1 MGTSFLG
8 KLKARTEFKEARR
21 AFLCQALLGIGT
33 LSLPNILRLRAEAGI
48 NDVPVRSDT
57 SLIFL
62 WQDGGPSHFE
72 TFDPKPMAPVEYRGE
87 LRAIPTS
94 LAGVHFCEVLPRLAR
109 LADKSVII
117 RSLHQPHS
125 GHPEGSR
132 YFLTGYVDADSS
144 GASAHPDLGA
154 VIHRLRSNRIG
165 PMPEYVAMGPYAPGL
180 HRGGPAYLG
189 TAYRPFVAQGDP
201 AGPDFRVDQFRPHP
215 VNAGARLQERRN
227 LLARFDTMPSPDHT
241 GSTEAMDRFR
251 QRSLDLLTSPEATA
265 AFDLNGED
273 RRVRERYGLNTA
285 GQQALLARRLVE
297 AGVSVVA
304 IRFCPDGRGDGDR
317 SGVGWDD
324 HAVHG
329 NIFTVMRR
337 RGPQFDQAV
346 SALIEDLSQRGLD
359 QNVLLVVA
367 GEFGR
372 TPRISYANGETFNTG
387 HGPGRDH
394 WGAAG
399 CALVFGGGMPMGQVI
414 GATNRLGEFP
424 IDRAVQ
430 PQDLLATIY
439 RFIGINPE
447 HQFVNH
453 AGRPIPL
460 LPFGTPI
467 RELVG

>member
-1 MGTSFLG
+1 MGPRSLRRLKAKPRFKESRRVFLG
-8 KLKARTEFKEARR
+8 S
-21 AFLCQALLGIGT
+21 ALAGIGS
-33 LSLPNILRLRAEAGI
+33 LSLPNILRLRAEAGTA
-48 NDVPVRSDT
+48 PLRSDT

-72 TFDPKPMAPVEYRGE
+72 TFDPKPMAPAEYRGE

-94 LAGVHFCEVLPRLAR
+94 LPSVHFCEVLPRLSQ
-109 LADKSVII
+109 LANKLTIV

-132 YFLTGYVDADSS
+132 YFLTGYVDANSA

-154 VIHRLRSNRIG
+154 VIHRLRSNHLG
-165 PMPEYVAMGPYAPGL
+165 SMPKYVAMGPYAPGL

-189 TAYRPFVAQGDP
+189 TAYKPFVAQGDP
-201 AGPDFRVDQFRPHP
+201 AGPDFRVEPFRPHE
-215 VNAGARLQERRN
+215 VNVGTRLQERRS
-227 LLARFDTMPSPDHT
+227 LLASFDTMASRDHT
-241 GSTEAMDRFR
+241 GQADAIDRFR
-251 QRSLDLLTSPEATA
+251 QRSLDLLTSPAATT
-265 AFDLNGED
+265 AFDLNRED

-304 IRFCPDGRGDGDR
+304 VRFSPDGRGDGDR

-329 NIFTVMRR
+329 NIFTIMRR
-337 RGPQFDQAV
+337 RGPQFDQSV
-346 SALIEDLSQRGLD
+346 SALIEDLSERGLD
-359 QNVLLVVA
+359 RNVLLVVA

-414 GATNRLGEFP
+414 GGTNRLGEFP

-439 RFIGINPE
+439 RFLGINPE
-447 HQFVNH
+447 HQFLNH
-453 AGRPIPL
+453 AGRPISL

-467 RELVG
+467 RELVD

>member
-1 MGTSFLG
+1 MT
-8 KLKARTEFKEARR
+8 
-21 AFLCQALLGIGT
+21 GIGA
-33 LSLPNILRLRAEAGI
+33 LSLPNILRLRAAAGA
-48 NDVPVRSDT
+48 PTARTDT

-62 WQDGGPSHFE
+62 WQDGGPSQFE
-72 TFDPKPMAPVEYRGE
+72 TFDPKPDAPAEVRGE
-87 LRAIPTS
+87 LKAIPTA
-94 LAGVHFCEVLPRLAR
+94 LPGVRFCEILPRLAR
-109 LADKSVII
+109 LADKLAIV

-125 GHPEGSR
+125 GHPDGSR
-132 YFLTGYVDADSS
+132 YFLTGYVDADPT
-144 GASAHPDLGA
+144 GASAYPDLGA
-154 VIHRLRSNRIG
+154 VIHRLRSDRRG
-165 PMPEYVAMGPYAPGL
+165 LVPEYVAMGSYAAGL

-189 TAYRPFVAQGDP
+189 TAYKPFVAAGDP
-201 AGPDFRVDQFRPHP
+201 ARAEFRVDHFRPHGA
-215 VNAGARLQERRN
+215 NTGARLHDRRG
-227 LLARFDTMPSPDHT
+227 LLAGFDALRGLDAS
-241 GSTEAMDRFR
+241 GQKVGENGFR
-251 QRSLDLLTSPEATA
+251 QRSLELLTSPAATA
-265 AFDLNGED
+265 AFDLSREP
-273 RRVRERYGLNTA
+273 RPVRERYGLHTA

-304 IRFCPDGRGDGDR
+304 VRFSPDGRGDGDK

-337 RGPQFDQAV
+337 RGPQFDQSV

-359 QNVLLVVA
+359 RNVLLVVV

-372 TPRISYANGETFNTG
+372 TPRIAYANGETFNTG

-399 CALVFGGGMPMGQVI
+399 CALVYGGGMPMGQVI

-424 IDRAVQ
+424 TERAFQ

-439 RFIGINPE
+439 RFLGINPE

-453 AGRPIPL
+453 AGRPIAL

>member
-1 MGTSFLG
+1 MSEIDLRTSRRTFLG
-8 KLKARTEFKEARR
+8 RTLAGF
-21 AFLCQALLGIGT
+21 GS
-33 LSLPNILRLRAEAGI
+33 LSLPSFLRLRAEAAI
-48 NDVPVRSDT
+48 PSARPDT
-57 SLIFL
+57 SLILL
-62 WQDGGPSHFE
+62 WQDGGPSQFE
-72 TFDPKPMAPVEYRGE
+72 TFDPKPVAPAEYRGE
-87 LRAIPTS
+87 FNAIPTS
-94 LAGVHFCEVLPRLAR
+94 LPGVHFCEILPRLAR
-109 LADKSVII
+109 LANRLTII

-125 GHPEGSR
+125 GHPDGSR
-132 YFLTGYVDADSS
+132 YFLTGYVDADAS
-144 GASAHPDLGA
+144 GGSAHPDLGA
-154 VIHRLRSNRIG
+154 VTHRLRGGRAASL
-165 PMPEYVAMGPYAPGL
+165 PHYVAMGPYAPGL

-189 TAYRPFVAQGDP
+189 TAYRPFIAQGDP
-201 AGPDFRVDQFRPHP
+201 AQADFRVDLFRAHAM
-215 VNAGARLQERRN
+215 NTGRRLQERRH
-227 LLARFDTMPSPDHT
+227 LLARLDAMNIPDDAGQT
-241 GSTEAMDRFR
+241 AAVDRFR
-251 QRSLDLLTSPEATA
+251 QRSLDLLTSSAATA
-265 AFDLNGED
+265 AFDLHRED
-273 RRVRERYGLNTA
+273 RRVRERYGLTTA

-297 AGVSVVA
+297 AGASVVA
-304 IRFCPDGRGDGDR
+304 VRFCPDGRGDGDR

-329 NIFTVMRR
+329 NIFNVMRR

-359 QNVLLVVA
+359 RNVLLVVA

-414 GATNRLGEFP
+414 GATNRHGEFP
-424 IDRAVQ
+424 VERAIQ

-439 RFIGINPE
+439 TFLGINPE
-447 HQFVNH
+447 HQFMNH